1 MNDTEKAK
9 RKAISLG
16 LRDENRKWRARDAA
30 LQKELEELK
39 TQVSVQQPQQAAR
52 PRGDGDKVL
61 ALFIFVLAPPLL
73 LIATSADVGEW
84 IAVVCAQ
91 GVLGVLYLSATAS
104 PDERKDWDDRSRF
117 GPLNP
122 ELLCQH
128 CGTKGHVRT
137 QTVSRKK
144 GVSGGK
150 ATAAV
155 LTGGVSLLATGLSRK
170 EKETEAHCTNCRS
183 TWHF

>member
-1 MNDTEKAK
+1 MDDVDKE
-9 RKAISLG
+9 RRRAIRLS
-16 LRDENRKWRARDAA
+16 LRDENRKWRAQEAE
-30 LQKELEELK
+30 LKNQLEELK
-39 TQVSVQQPQQAAR
+39 DQQPPRAQPVAQQGGNGSGMAA
-52 PRGDGDKVL
+52 L
-61 ALFIFVLAPPLL
+61 LTFVLAPPLFL
-73 LIATSADVGEW
+73 VLSEASVGTW
-84 IAVVCAQ
+84 IIVVCVQ
-91 GVLGVLYLSATAS
+91 SILGVLYVFAHAT

-117 GPLNP
+117 GQLNP